1 MKLSELNIGKSA
13 RITAV
18 GGDGA
23 LRQHLLDMG
32 VIPGADVTLVRH
44 APMGDPIEI
53 RIHGYEL
60 TMRKADASQIDIAT
74 KGLGASLEADPS
86 EDAYVTQVPEI
97 PHPGLGEGG
106 RYHEEQ
112 TAGQNVK
119 PQAAGVNEIIKLALV
134 GNQNCG
140 KTTLFNRLTGS
151 NQHVGNFPGVTV
163 ERKDGTVKGHPR
175 VTITDLPGIY
185 SLSPYTN
192 EEVVSRRF
200 VLEQKPQAIINIVDT
215 TCIERSL
222 YLTMQLMELG
232 RPMVLALNF
241 IDEMEA
247 AGGTVRVNELE
258 QMLGVPVVPIC
269 AVSGDGVDEL
279 IDHVLHVA
287 RYQEGPLRQDFCPS
301 TGPRSAVHRSLHA
314 VMHLIE
320 DHAERAGIPL
330 RFAATKLME
339 GDMLTSEALHLS
351 QNEQE
356 TIEHLLR
363 QMEEERGMD
372 RQATMADMRYAFIL
386 SVTKRTVVH
395 PRESREHRRSQRID
409 RILTGRWT
417 ALPSFIGIMA
427 LIFWFTFNSVGAWL
441 QEVFEEGIDAFTG
454 AADSL
459 LTAWDIAPA
468 VHSLVTDGVL
478 AGVGSVL
485 SFLPIIICLFFFL
498 SMLEDSGYMARIAFV
513 MDKPL
518 RRLGLSGRSIVPL
531 LMGFGCSVPSIM
543 ASRTLP
549 SERDRKMTILLTP
562 FMSCT
567 AKIPIYAFFVAAFFP
582 GNGAWVMMS
591 MYLIGIVVGILM
603 ALLLKRTAFRGEAV
617 PFVMELP
624 NYRCPI
630 PRNVLHLLWEK
641 AKDFL
646 ERAFTV
652 IFLAS
657 IVIWF
662 LQTFNFHMEMVGDNI
677 DSMLAQ
683 IASPIALLFQPLGL
697 GDWRIITALVS
708 GFLAKESVVST
719 LGGLFTPESLQ
730 AALNATTC
738 YTLMVFC
745 LLYTPCVAAIATV
758 RRELGGKWAMIV
770 VGLQCLVAWLVA
782 WMFAL
787 VL

>member
-1 MKLSELNIGKSA
+1 
-13 RITAV
+13 
-18 GGDGA
+18 
-23 LRQHLLDMG
+23 
-32 VIPGADVTLVRH
+32 
-44 APMGDPIEI
+44 
-53 RIHGYEL
+53 
-60 TMRKADASQIDIAT
+60 
-74 KGLGASLEADPS
+74 
-86 EDAYVTQVPEI
+86 
-97 PHPGLGEGG
+97 
-106 RYHEEQ
+106 
-112 TAGQNVK
+112 
-119 PQAAGVNEIIKLALV
+119 
-134 GNQNCG
+134 
-140 KTTLFNRLTGS
+140 
-151 NQHVGNFPGVTV
+151 
-163 ERKDGTVKGHPR
+163 
-175 VTITDLPGIY
+175 
-185 SLSPYTN
+185 
-192 EEVVSRRF
+192 
-200 VLEQKPQAIINIVDT
+200 
-215 TCIERSL
+215 
-222 YLTMQLMELG
+222 
-232 RPMVLALNF
+232 
-241 IDEMEA
+241 
-247 AGGTVRVNELE
+247 
-258 QMLGVPVVPIC
+258 
-269 AVSGDGVDEL
+269 
-279 IDHVLHVA
+279 
-287 RYQEGPLRQDFCPS
+287 
-301 TGPRSAVHRSLHA
+301 
-314 VMHLIE
+314 
-320 DHAERAGIPL
+320 
-330 RFAATKLME
+330 
-339 GDMLTSEALHLS
+339 
-351 QNEQE
+351 
-356 TIEHLLR
+356 
-363 QMEEERGMD
+363 MEEERGMD

-386 SVTKRTVVH
+386 SVTGNTVVH
-395 PRESREHRRSQRID
+395 PRESKEHRRSLRID

-417 ALPSFIGIMA
+417 ALPSFVGIMA
-427 LIFWFTFNSVGAWL
+427 LIFWFTFNSVGAWF
-441 QEVFEEGIDAFTG
+441 QELFEEGIDAFTG

-485 SFLPIIICLFFFL
+485 SFLPVIVCLFFCL

-582 GNGAWVMMS
+582 HNGAWVMMS

-662 LQTFNFHMEMVGDNI
+662 LQTFNFHLEMVSDNI

-683 IASPIALLFQPLGL
+683 IASPIAVVFQPLGL

-730 AALNATTC
+730 ATLNTATC
-738 YTLMVFC
+738 FTLMVFC

-770 VGLQCLVAWLVA
+770 VFLQCLVAWLVA